1 MNQVR
6 KIVLSSAFIAFGV
19 VLPVAFH
26 FTGIA
31 GSIFLPM
38 HIPVLIA
45 GLFLGAKA
53 GLVVG
58 VFTPIV
64 SSLTTGMPA
73 LLPVMPAMTAELGAF
88 GLFGG
93 YYYKTRKAPLLVS
106 LLLAMIL
113 GRLVSLVTNYG
124 LVLFLNLG
132 IDPIYYF
139 VASIVKGLPGII
151 IQFMTVPFF
160 IKKLEAAGLQEN
172 RLR

>member
-6 KIVLSSAFIAFGV
+6 KIVLSSAFIAFGI

-45 GLFLGAKA
+45 GLFLGARA
-53 GLVVG
+53 GLAVG
-58 VFTPIV
+58 VLTPII
-64 SSLTTGMPA
+64 SSLTTGMPP
-73 LLPVMPAMTAELGAF
+73 LLPMMPAMAAELGAF
-88 GLFGG
+88 GLIGG
-93 YYYKTRKAPLLVS
+93 YFYKTRKVPLLVS
-106 LLLAMIL
+106 LLSAMVL
-113 GRLVSLVTNYG
+113 GRLVSLVMNYG

-139 VASIVKGLPGII
+139 SASVIKGLPGII
-151 IQFMTVPFF
+151 IQFITVPFF
-160 IKKLEAAGLQEN
+160 IKKLEAAGLQKY
-172 RLR
+172 RMC